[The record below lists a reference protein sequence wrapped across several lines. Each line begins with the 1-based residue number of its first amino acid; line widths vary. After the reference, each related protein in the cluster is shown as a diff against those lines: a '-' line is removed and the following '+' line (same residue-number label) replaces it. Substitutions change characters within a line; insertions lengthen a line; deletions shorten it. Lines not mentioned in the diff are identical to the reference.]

1 MSSSEPFVLLP
12 GAARLFAH
20 RATFRKAP
28 EAGASSLLERV
39 IGIPERTSKL
49 ARRSLWAAALVLA
62 VFPASFAATPAPLNT
77 LSALHN
83 LTNADAS
90 KSLPVSFP
98 ATVTYFSADRGNLF
112 VQDGSIGIHVTG
124 ADAASLSPGDRVRV
138 TGFMA
143 PGYRP
148 YVSAQSIA
156 LLGHS
161 PLPTP
166 VSASFDQL
174 ITGKFDSVRVTVR
187 GVVRGANP
195 EILVGASRTSGSALR
210 IMTDGGYV
218 DAIVNNGSAEQ
229 MASLLDDQVA
239 VTGVA
244 GGTFD
249 GKHELTGIKLHVPEF
264 SDLKILKPAAAS
276 AWSLPETPIDQIMGG
291 FHINDRSSRL
301 RVSGVATYYEP
312 GSALVLQN
320 GTRSLWVSTRSFA
333 PVKIGDR
340 AEATGFPA
348 IINGVLALAAA
359 DIKDSGNAGQIAPQS
374 VTAQQL
380 NLGQHVFDLV
390 SIEGTVAVSAHET
403 GQDEYVL
410 SSGSE
415 DFPAVLRFQSNAS
428 PAPASGM
435 KEIPAG
441 SRVRVTGIC
450 VPDNSNPFRRD
461 NHFSI
466 LLRSADDIAVVA
478 SPPWLNA
485 GNLTMMAGFLLI
497 VALLFGVRA
506 WLLESKTRRE
516 IGSLAYVEQRRGRI
530 LESINSS
537 EPLAEILER
546 VTELVSVR
554 LNGAPCWCQVTDGAA
569 IGNRPAQ
576 FDSASLRIAKMPISA
591 RVGPPLG
598 NIFAAFDARTKPARI
613 EREALGMAVELA
625 TLAIETSRLY
635 TDLVRRSEFDML
647 TDVQNRFAMERTL
660 NAMIHNAR
668 QSASIFGVIFID
680 LNEFKQVN
688 DVHGHMVGDLY
699 LQEVAQRMKRQL
711 RPGDTLA
718 RIGGDEFAVLVPEVR
733 SREEAEEISARLEA
747 CFAEPFIGDAF
758 TLYGSASIGIALYPD
773 DATSAEDLLTTADSA
788 MYAAKFTRAKSER
801 TPEAQQEDQC
811 AAEDR
816 Y

>member
-1 MSSSEPFVLLP
+1 M
-12 GAARLFAH
+12 
-20 RATFRKAP
+20 
-28 EAGASSLLERV
+28 
-39 IGIPERTSKL
+39 TS
-49 ARRSLWAAALVLA
+49 RSLWAAALAFA

-77 LSALHN
+77 LGALHN
-83 LTNADAS
+83 LTNGDAS

-112 VQDGSIGIHVTG
+112 VQEGSIGIHVTG
-124 ADAASLSPGDRVRV
+124 TDAASLSPGDRVLV
-138 TGFMA
+138 TGVMA
-143 PGYRP
+143 PGFRP
-148 YVSAQSIA
+148 YVIADSVA

-161 PLPTP
+161 PLPAP
-166 VSASFDQL
+166 VSATFDQL
-174 ITGKFDSVRVTVR
+174 ITGKFDSVRVTVL

-210 IMTDGGYV
+210 VMTDGGYV
-218 DAIVNNGSAEQ
+218 DAIVNNGSAGQ
-229 MASLLDDQVA
+229 MASLLDAEVA
-239 VTGVA
+239 ITGVA

-276 AWSLPETPIDQIMGG
+276 PWSLHETPIEQIMGG
-291 FHINDRSSRL
+291 FHESDQSSRL
-301 RVSGVATYYEP
+301 RVTGVATYYEP

-320 GTRSLWVSTRSFA
+320 GTRSLWISTRSFA
-333 PVKIGDR
+333 QVKIGNR
-340 AEATGFPA
+340 AEASGFPSVN
-348 IINGVLALAAA
+348 NGVLALTAA
-359 DIKDSGNAGQIAPQS
+359 DIKDSGNAGQIIPQS
-374 VTAQQL
+374 VTWQQL
-380 NLGQHVFDLV
+380 NRGQHVFDLV

-403 GQDEYVL
+403 GQDVYVL
-410 SSGSE
+410 SSGGE
-415 DFPAVLRFQSNAS
+415 DFPAVLRFPANAS
-428 PAPASGM
+428 PAPASEM
-435 KEIPAG
+435 KAVPAG

-478 SPPWLNA
+478 GPPWLSA
-485 GNLTMMAGFLLI
+485 RNLMLMAGLLLV

-506 WLLESKTRRE
+506 WLLESRTRRE

-537 EPLAEILER
+537 EPLAEILEH

-554 LNGAPCWCQVTDGAA
+554 LNGAPCWCQITDGTA

-576 FDSASLRIAKMPISA
+576 FDSTSLRIAKMPISA

-598 NIFAAFDARTKPARI
+598 NIFAAFDARTKPARV
-613 EREALGMAVELA
+613 ERDALGMAAELA

-668 QSASIFGVIFID
+668 QSASIFAVIFID

-688 DVHGHMVGDLY
+688 DMHGHMVGDLY

-718 RIGGDEFAVLVPEVR
+718 RIGGDEFAVLVPDVR
-733 SREEAEEISARLEA
+733 SREEAQEIAARVEA
-747 CFAEPFIGDAF
+747 CFAEPFIGDSF
-758 TLYGSASIGIALYPD
+758 TLFGSASIGIALYPED
-773 DATSAEDLLTTADSA
+773 STSAEGLLATADSA
-788 MYAAKFTRAKSER
+788 MYAAKFTRAKGER
-801 TPEAQQEDQC
+801 MPEAEQEDEC

>member
-1 MSSSEPFVLLP
+1 M
-12 GAARLFAH
+12 
-20 RATFRKAP
+20 TK
-28 EAGASSLLERV
+28 
-39 IGIPERTSKL
+39 
-49 ARRSLWAAALVLA
+49 RSLWAAAVVFA

-77 LSALHN
+77 LGALHN

-90 KSLPVSFP
+90 KSPPVSFP

-124 ADAASLSPGDRVRV
+124 TDAASLSPGDRVLV
-138 TGFMA
+138 TGVMA

-148 YVSAQSIA
+148 YVIARSVA

-161 PLPTP
+161 PLPPP

-174 ITGKFDSVRVTVR
+174 ITGKFDSVRVIVR
-187 GVVRGANP
+187 GVIRGANP
-195 EILVGASRTSGSALR
+195 EILAGASRTSGSALR

-229 MASLLDDQVA
+229 MASLVDAEVA
-239 VTGVA
+239 ITGVA

-276 AWSLPETPIDQIMGG
+276 PWSLEETPIEQIMGG
-291 FHINDRSSRL
+291 FHVNDRSSRL
-301 RVSGVATYYEP
+301 RVTGVATFYEP

-333 PVKIGDR
+333 PVKIGNW
-340 AEATGFPA
+340 AEATGFPSVN
-348 IINGVLALAAA
+348 NGVLALAAA
-359 DIKDSGNAGQIAPQS
+359 DIKDSGNAGQVAPQS

-415 DFPAVLRFQSNAS
+415 DFPAVLRFPANAS
-428 PAPASGM
+428 PAQAPAM

-478 SPPWLNA
+478 GPSWLNA
-485 GNLTMMAGFLLI
+485 DNLMMMAGLLLV
-497 VALLFGVRA
+497 VALLFGIRA

-576 FDSASLRIAKMPISA
+576 FDSTSLRIAKMHISA

-613 EREALGMAVELA
+613 ERDALGMAAELA

-718 RIGGDEFAVLVPEVR
+718 RIGGDEFVIVLEDIPDRGAAAIVADNIITRMRAPFFLR
-733 SREEAEEISARLEA
+733 SGKTAHVGASVGISVFTAD
-747 CFAEPFIGDAF
+747 GDAAAE
-758 TLYGSASIGIALYPD
+758 LIERADAALY
-773 DATSAEDLLTTADSA
+773 TAKHSGRGQ
-788 MYAAKFTRAKSER
+788 YRFFRE
-801 TPEAQQEDQC
+801 PE
-811 AAEDR
+811 
-816 Y
+816 

>member
-291 FHINDRSSRL
+291 FHINEAA
-301 RVSGVATYYEP
+301 VSGLAAWRHTMSRVPHWCCRTEP
-312 GSALVLQN
+312 GAC
-320 GTRSLWVSTRSFA
+320 G
-333 PVKIGDR
+333 
-340 AEATGFPA
+340 
-348 IINGVLALAAA
+348 
-359 DIKDSGNAGQIAPQS
+359 
-374 VTAQQL
+374 
-380 NLGQHVFDLV
+380 
-390 SIEGTVAVSAHET
+390 SAH
-403 GQDEYVL
+403 
-410 SSGSE
+410 
-415 DFPAVLRFQSNAS
+415 AA
-428 PAPASGM
+428 
-435 KEIPAG
+435 
-441 SRVRVTGIC
+441 
-450 VPDNSNPFRRD
+450 
-461 NHFSI
+461 
-466 LLRSADDIAVVA
+466 LLR
-478 SPPWLNA
+478 
-485 GNLTMMAGFLLI
+485 
-497 VALLFGVRA
+497 
-506 WLLESKTRRE
+506 
-516 IGSLAYVEQRRGRI
+516 
-530 LESINSS
+530 
-537 EPLAEILER
+537 
-546 VTELVSVR
+546 
-554 LNGAPCWCQVTDGAA
+554 
-569 IGNRPAQ
+569 
-576 FDSASLRIAKMPISA
+576 
-591 RVGPPLG
+591 
-598 NIFAAFDARTKPARI
+598 
-613 EREALGMAVELA
+613 
-625 TLAIETSRLY
+625 
-635 TDLVRRSEFDML
+635 
-647 TDVQNRFAMERTL
+647 
-660 NAMIHNAR
+660 
-668 QSASIFGVIFID
+668 
-680 LNEFKQVN
+680 
-688 DVHGHMVGDLY
+688 
-699 LQEVAQRMKRQL
+699 
-711 RPGDTLA
+711 
-718 RIGGDEFAVLVPEVR
+718 
-733 SREEAEEISARLEA
+733 
-747 CFAEPFIGDAF
+747 
-758 TLYGSASIGIALYPD
+758 
-773 DATSAEDLLTTADSA
+773 
-788 MYAAKFTRAKSER
+788 
-801 TPEAQQEDQC
+801 
-811 AAEDR
+811 
-816 Y
+816 

>member
-1 MSSSEPFVLLP
+1 MSSSEPFVLLLNVE
-12 GAARLFAH
+12 RLCAH
-20 RATFRKAP
+20 RATFREAP
-28 EAGASSLLERV
+28 EAGASSLLESV
-39 IGIPERTSKL
+39 TAIPEQIFKL
-49 ARRSLWAAALVLA
+49 TRRSLWAAALVLA
-62 VFPASFAATPAPLNT
+62 VSPASFAATPAPLNA
-77 LSALHN
+77 LGALHN

-90 KSLPVSFP
+90 ESLPVSFP

-124 ADAASLSPGDRVRV
+124 TDAASLYPGDRVLV
-138 TGFMA
+138 TGVMA
-143 PGYRP
+143 PGYHP
-148 YVSAQSIA
+148 YVIARSVA

-174 ITGKFDSVRVTVR
+174 MTGRFDSVRVTVR

-195 EILVGASRTSGSALR
+195 EIRVGTNRTSGSALR

-229 MASLLDDQVA
+229 MASLLDAEVA
-239 VTGVA
+239 ITGVA

-249 GKHELTGIKLHVPEF
+249 GKHELTGIKLHVSEF
-264 SDLKILKPAAAS
+264 SDMKILKPAAAS
-276 AWSLPETPIDQIMGG
+276 PWSLPETPIERIMGG
-291 FHINDRSSRL
+291 FHVNDHSSRL
-301 RVSGVATYYEP
+301 RVAGVATYYEP

-333 PVKIGDR
+333 PVKIGNWV
-340 AEATGFPA
+340 EATGFPS
-348 IINGVLALAAA
+348 IVNGVLTLSAA
-359 DIKDSGNAGQIAPQS
+359 DIRDSGNAAQIAPQS
-374 VTAQQL
+374 VSSQQL

-390 SIEGTVAVSAHET
+390 SIEGTVAVSVHET

-410 SSGSE
+410 SSSNE
-415 DFPAVLRFQSNAS
+415 DFPAVLRFPASSS

-435 KEIPAG
+435 KVVPPG

-478 SPPWLNA
+478 GPSWMN
-485 GNLTMMAGFLLI
+485 GRHVMMIASLLLI

-554 LNGAPCWCQVTDGAA
+554 LNGAPCWCQVTDGSA

-598 NIFAAFDARTKPARI
+598 NIFAAFDARTKTARI
-613 EREALGMAVELA
+613 ERDALGMAAELA

-668 QSASIFGVIFID
+668 QSASIFAVIFID

-718 RIGGDEFAVLVPEVR
+718 RIGGDEFAVLVPDVR
-733 SREEAEEISARLEA
+733 SREEAEEIATRLEG
-747 CFAEPFIGDAF
+747 CFAEPFVGDAF

-801 TPEAQQEDQC
+801 MPERQQQDEC
-811 AAEDR
+811 TAEDR